1 VADNAPAL
9 TAGRPPTLRAWRR
22 DWGGLL
28 ALGLLPYVAL
38 FALWSWLG
46 WGDESA
52 HTLVGDL
59 ACLPPSL
66 VVALL
71 AWRAARRLANDRPS
85 ARAWGLLAGAVLAY
99 FLGDLVWFHTEI
111 VLGLQ
116 PFPSWA
122 DVGYLAFY
130 PLALAG
136 LLCFPGALRGPE
148 QRARLALDTVTVLLG
163 GGLLVWYFLLRPMAL
178 AEGAEPLATALST
191 SYAVGDLALLFG
203 VVGLLLRR
211 PAAGRRGALALLI
224 VGLGLF
230 FVADLAFAWLSLQ
243 GAYRSGDWP
252 DSLWLAALACMALGA
267 QVERAR
273 AGQSPVNVP
282 EEESGPTWT
291 RWLPYAAIGAS
302 VGLLLVVARDH
313 ALAPVGE
320 LIGGVAALV
329 GLIVGRQ
336 FLALRENARLARQQ
350 AALVAEMAH
359 RAAHDALTGL
369 PNRVLLRERLA
380 VALGRAE
387 GTGAALL
394 YIDLD
399 NFKVVND
406 SLGHQAGDRL
416 LVGVARRLRAAVR
429 PADTV
434 ARLGGDEFTILLAE
448 GADLAAATTVAE
460 RVTAALQAPFSVDGR
475 EFFASTSIGIAVSG
489 PDLSEPDDLLRAA
502 DTALYR
508 AKRLGKG
515 CAQTYDPSL
524 RAEAERRL
532 ALEHDLRRALARDEF
547 QVHYQP
553 VVDLATGAVREVEA
567 LVRWRHPECGLVAPA
582 EFLPVADETGLIVPI
597 GQFVLD
603 EACRQVTRWQ
613 VEHPSDPPLALA
625 VNVSA
630 REFRRPTVVVDV
642 MRALLT
648 TGLSPSS
655 LVLEITESSMMENA
669 EATLATLRDLKALGV
684 RLAVDDFGTGYS
696 SLAYLKRFP
705 VDALKVD
712 RAFVRGLEQDREDQA
727 LVSAMV
733 AAADALHLT
742 VVAEG
747 IETAAQVEL
756 LRRQGC
762 GLGQGFYFARP
773 GDGAAI
779 GAVLEARGQRPA
791 TPRG

>member
-1 VADNAPAL
+1 VADNAPPFTIGW
-9 TAGRPPTLRAWRR
+9 TATLRAWTR

-38 FALWSWLG
+38 FALWSWVG

-52 HTLVGDL
+52 RTLVGDL

-71 AWRAARRLANDRPS
+71 AWRAARRPVSDRPS
-85 ARAWGLLAGAVLAY
+85 ARAWGLLAAAVLAY
-99 FLGDLVWFHTEI
+99 FLGDLVWFHIEI

-136 LLCFPGALRGPE
+136 LLSFPGALRGHE
-148 QRARLALDTVTVLLG
+148 QRARLALDTLTVVLG
-163 GGLLVWYFLLRPMAL
+163 GSLLVWYFLLRPMAL
-178 AEGAEPLATALST
+178 AEGAEPLAIALST
-191 SYAVGDLALLFG
+191 GYAVGDLALLFG

-224 VGLGLF
+224 VGLSLF
-230 FVADLAFAWLSLQ
+230 FVADLAFAWLNVQ
-243 GAYRSGDWP
+243 GAYHSGDWP
-252 DSLWLAALACMALGA
+252 DSLWIGALACMALGA
-267 QVERAR
+267 QVERVR
-273 AGQSPVNVP
+273 VGRSPAGVP
-282 EEESGPTWT
+282 DEEAGPTWT
-291 RWLPYAAIGAS
+291 RWLPYAAIAAS
-302 VGLLLVVARDH
+302 VVLLLVVARDQ
-313 ALAPVGE
+313 ALAPLGE

-336 FLALRENARLARQQ
+336 FLVLRENARLARQQ

-380 VALGRAE
+380 AALGRA
-387 GTGAALL
+387 GGGGAALL
-394 YIDLD
+394 YLDLD

-406 SLGHQAGDRL
+406 SRGHQAGDRL

-429 PADTV
+429 PADMV
-434 ARLGGDEFTILLAE
+434 ARLGGDEFTILLTE
-448 GADLAAATTVAE
+448 RADMAAAMAVAE
-460 RVTAALQAPFSVDGR
+460 RVAAALQTPFSVDGR

-489 PDLSEPDDLLRAA
+489 PALNEPDDLLRAA

-524 RAEAERRL
+524 QAEAERRL
-532 ALEHDLRRALARDEF
+532 ALEHDLRRALARGEF

-567 LVRWRHPECGLVAPA
+567 LVRWRHPERGLVAPA

-603 EACRQVTRWQ
+603 EACRQVMHWQ
-613 VEHPSDPPLALA
+613 AEFPSEPPLGLA

-630 REFRRPTVVVDV
+630 REFRRPTLVVDI
-642 MRALLT
+642 MRVLLT
-648 TGLSPSS
+648 TGLPPSS
-655 LVLEITESSMMENA
+655 LMLEITESSMMENA
-669 EATLATLRDLKALGV
+669 EATLAMLRELKALGV

-712 RAFVRGLEQDREDQA
+712 RAFVRGLEQDHEDQA

-733 AAADALHLT
+733 AAADALRLT

-756 LRRQGC
+756 LRRRGC

-779 GAVLEARGQRPA
+779 GAVVAARGRRAA
-791 TPRG
+791 TTGD